1 MLIRI
6 FAEYEGERATIR
18 LLLYQR
24 KSAYLAGLPTRND
37 FAQLYRFIYRQK
49 ELKWPMQA
57 KAVSNHLKINMDRL
71 NLMIQV
77 FSEAGFVTIK
87 DSVLNLVAD
96 VQKTDL
102 KQTDHYQ
109 ARLAQYQAEQ
119 TLQFSDAGTVAE
131 WVSQCLKKN

>member
-1 MLIRI
+1 
-6 FAEYEGERATIR
+6 
-18 LLLYQR
+18 
-24 KSAYLAGLPTRND
+24 
-37 FAQLYRFIYRQK
+37 
-49 ELKWPMQA
+49 
-57 KAVSNHLKINMDRL
+57 
-71 NLMIQV
+71 MISV

-87 DSVLNLVAD
+87 DGVLNLVAD

-119 TLQFSDAGTVAE
+119 TLLFSDAGTVAE